1 VLDIDF
7 TERGHLGPGN
17 LVSEPVRIELARDHA
32 DEVTATLSRRIPP
45 PAAAAD
51 DDPDDASPAAAPVQW
66 LTRRSKQLGAALHR
80 TTDMR
85 VGVVLPYGYDDLSFP
100 RRMWPTIYVL
110 GDFGASHRDALF
122 AAAALRDPNARAAV
136 PQAVWVFLEPTTP
149 WGASGFCDSDA
160 NGPVARALVDELIPA
175 LEERFRL
182 IPQANARVLLGHGFG
197 GWAAIHLALTAPS
210 VFGSCYAS
218 APDFVDFSALGTI
231 DLYRDQS
238 LFVARDGSE
247 APALRS
253 ILGPND
259 DLLRF
264 TTREQIATERAIDP
278 DGRSGERWAA
288 RDAMWSPWQPE
299 RNAPRAICDARTGE
313 IDLIAAESWSRVD
326 IAKRL
331 EREPAAVGPLLASR
345 VHILCGARD
354 SFYRNEAV
362 ARLKAKLDAWRAREA
377 TAGRTPSD
385 RGSIELIDDVDD
397 DALRQLAVLR
407 FHRAIAAELRAAG
420 HAEDQRL
427 DTENRATRPPGSAR
441 PKPEPPRGG

>member
-1 VLDIDF
+1 
-7 TERGHLGPGN
+7 
-17 LVSEPVRIELARDHA
+17 VRIELARDHA

-45 PAAAAD
+45 PAAD
-51 DDPDDASPAAAPVQW
+51 DDDDNPGDASPAAAPVQW

-299 RNAPRAICDARTGE
+299 RYAPRAIVATNATTWVTATIVLYFAASLPLRASAIACPLRSSAPSAAHSFCAAFRVLCTNFLAARTC
-313 IDLIAAESWSRVD
+313 WSHSRHRSGVQVSSQVCS
-326 IAKRL
+326 
-331 EREPAAVGPLLASR
+331 PAR
-345 VHILCGARD
+345 
-354 SFYRNEAV
+354 
-362 ARLKAKLDAWRAREA
+362 ARLSYIPVPSASSRLHR
-377 TAGRTPSD
+377 TASSLVRSTTTCPASD
-385 RGSIELIDDVDD
+385 S
-397 DALRQLAVLR
+397 
-407 FHRAIAAELRAAG
+407 
-420 HAEDQRL
+420 
-427 DTENRATRPPGSAR
+427 SAR
-441 PKPEPPRGG
+441 CKHLLTYASPALSWPRMLWSM